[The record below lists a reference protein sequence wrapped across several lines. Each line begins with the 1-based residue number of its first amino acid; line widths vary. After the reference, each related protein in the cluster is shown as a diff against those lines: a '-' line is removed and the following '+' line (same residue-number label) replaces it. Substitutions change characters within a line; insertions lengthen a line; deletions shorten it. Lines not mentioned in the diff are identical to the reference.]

1 MRMSQT
7 VHGTL
12 VPFHRIDLRVRFPL
26 LVSGRNARLE
36 AAAHARTKARC
47 LEIHANPLRSLPK
60 HEVPPFVGGVEKLAD
75 PIAVVTKL
83 GFDTSAHH
91 GRMAG

>member
-1 MRMSQT
+1 MSQT
-7 VHGTL
+7 GHGTL
-12 VPFHRIDLRVRFPL
+12 VPFHRTDLRVRFPL

-47 LEIHANPLRSLPK
+47 LEIRAKPLRPLPQ
-60 HEVPPFVGGVEKLAD
+60 HEIAPFVGGVEKLAD
-75 PIAVVTKL
+75 LITIVRKL
-83 GFDTSAHH
+83 GFDTSTHH